1 MSEQTPEENQ
11 ELAKVLSRI
20 NALMRHD
27 APDTP
32 PPAFDEQIPLLTEI
46 YEGEPL
52 VFSAHSL
59 DEFPAL
65 RQIAGYSENS
75 GQIPPEVIEILLQEM
90 NPVIKSAVKAA
101 VEQEL
106 AKSTQALCAKLEA
119 ELIQSLRKRLQSN
132 LEIRGI

>member
-1 MSEQTPEENQ
+1 MSEQTPEDNQ

-20 NALMRHD
+20 NALMQQHT
-27 APDTP
+27 PDVETP
-32 PPAFDEQIPLLTEI
+32 DGDEQIPLLTEV

-52 VFSAHSL
+52 VFSARSL

-65 RQIAGYSENS
+65 RQIAGYSENQ

-106 AKSTQALCAKLEA
+106 AKSTQMLCAKLEVD
-119 ELIQSLRKRLQSN
+119 LIQSLRKRLQSN

>member
-1 MSEQTPEENQ
+1 MSEQTPEDNQ
-11 ELAKVLSRI
+11 ELAKVLNRI
-20 NALMRHD
+20 NALMQHHAPETE
-27 APDTP
+27 APDG
-32 PPAFDEQIPLLTEI
+32 DDQIPLLTEI

-52 VFSAHSL
+52 VFSARSL

-65 RQIAGYSENS
+65 RQIAGYSENQR
-75 GQIPPEVIEILLQEM
+75 QIPPEVIEILLQEM

-106 AKSTQALCAKLEA
+106 EKSTQMLCAKLEVD
-119 ELIQSLRKRLQSN
+119 LIQSLRKRLQSN

>member
-1 MSEQTPEENQ
+1 MSQAPEENNQ
-11 ELAKVLSRI
+11 ELAKVLHRI
-20 NALMRHD
+20 DALMRHD
-27 APDTP
+27 APQ
-32 PPAFDEQIPLLTEI
+32 PAAPEFDEDIPLLTEI

-59 DEFPAL
+59 NEFPAL
-65 RQIAGYSENS
+65 RQIASYRENQ

-90 NPVIKSAVKAA
+90 SPVIKSAVKAA

-106 AKSTQALCAKLEA
+106 AQSRQALCERLEA
-119 ELIQSLRKRLQSN
+119 ELVQSLRKRLQSS